1 MKFKRF
7 LIFILLIQLI
17 GCAKE
22 VVYGK
27 PIVESASS
35 FKELGSWI
43 ELDSSKEPI
52 KNDWWKLF
60 NDQTLD
66 QLELKIDDSNPN
78 LSVYLARLE
87 QSRAYTL
94 TLSSQSAPNV
104 NAIAQSTNNRQSDHR
119 PLRGGSQPDVYGTN
133 TLGLSIDYDLDLWGR
148 IKALVSSGKSL
159 EKASMMDLANARVG
173 LQTELATNYFELCRF
188 DAQVLLYQETIQSYE
203 KQLKLT
209 NQLHDQGVVSG
220 LDVSRA
226 LAQLETIK
234 GYLLVAESNRAKLE
248 HSIAVLIGQ
257 APSLF
262 SIPINQLDGFKY
274 PEIPVVLP
282 SGLLERRPDIASA
295 ASKLASAN
303 ANVGVAKTAYL
314 PNVNLGLITG
324 FQNSGSLGLITAP
337 NLFWALGPSAV
348 LNIFDSGK
356 RDAQV
361 KIALSKR
368 DELASEYKL
377 IVLKAFK
384 DVEDSLTMLVS
395 LNKQMVSAQNTQSAV
410 KHSNSLVMNRYFEG
424 IVSSFEVVKA
434 NDDLLNANEALLNI
448 KINNI
453 EARLALIHA
462 LGGGWA
468 SEN

>member
-1 MKFKRF
+1 MEFKHF

-17 GCAKE
+17 GCAKD
-22 VVYGK
+22 VVYDK
-27 PIVESASS
+27 PVVESAAS
-35 FKELGSWI
+35 FKELGSWVEVNSSQ
-43 ELDSSKEPI
+43 ELI
-52 KNDWWKLF
+52 KNDWWRLF

-66 QLELKIDDSNPN
+66 QLESKIDDSNPN
-78 LSVYLARLE
+78 LSAFLARLE

-94 TLSSQSAPNV
+94 TLSSQSTPNV
-104 NAIAQSTNNRQSDHR
+104 NAIAQATNNRQSDHR

-148 IKALVSSGKSL
+148 IKGLVSSGKSL
-159 EKASMMDLANARVG
+159 EKSSMSDLANARVG
-173 LQTELATNYFELCRF
+173 LQTELASNYFELRRF
-188 DAQVLLYQETIQSYE
+188 DAQVLLYQQTIQSYE

-209 NQLHDQGVVSG
+209 NELHEQGVVSG
-220 LDVSRA
+220 LDVSRG

-234 GYLLVAESNRAKLE
+234 GYLFVAESNRAKLE

-257 APSLF
+257 TPSLF
-262 SIPINQLDGFKY
+262 SIPIAQLDGLKC

-314 PNVNLGLITG
+314 PNVNLDLMTG
-324 FQNSGSLGLITAP
+324 FQNSGSLGLLTAP
-337 NLFWALGPSAV
+337 NLIWSLGPSAV
-348 LNIFDSGK
+348 LNVFDGGK

-361 KIALSKR
+361 KIAVSKR

-462 LGGGWA
+462 LGGGWV